1 MALAGEDRSSIE
13 SWKRKYYDSLE
24 QIEQK
29 ERQWQQVEDLLRKTI
44 SRLTLAA
51 DGLDETLDVQLKAL
65 RDAIRDRAGTRELQ
79 SRIEAMSATLVKL
92 DSKRAVQNA
101 LPGPVEVLAELLDKT
116 PFPRSA
122 RREARALGKRLRNM
136 APEQAGEAVTAFTTL
151 LASVLEERQS
161 GDSGTGLLDRLFP
174 RRDSAAEEA
183 AGKGDSGRP
192 APASGLAGG
201 RDILLHLLE
210 RLASRPDAAD
220 ILARLRQQVLHAR
233 TEKELRRLAEELAGV
248 LGERVPEK
256 DATAPDG
263 DAAIREVLVQ
273 LLQRLSLPPEFEET
287 VDSLKDRLEDRS
299 ARLDVE
305 QTLSDLADL
314 IQNLRERAQE
324 DKKEIEDF
332 LHQLTDRLQDI
343 DAYVSGSEAA
353 RVEAYENGRHLGDR
367 VQEQVKGIETS
378 VRDAE
383 NLDQLKDMV
392 QSRLDTIIRHVEE
405 HRAIEERRH
414 REAEE
419 RLREMQERLAA
430 MEEQTGE
437 LKERVRKERDQALT
451 DTLTGIPNRLAWEER
466 VKQEYARWKRFGT
479 PLTLLVWDV
488 DHFKRINDEFG
499 HRAGD
504 KVLKVIA
511 NLLADNVRETDFVAR
526 YGGEEFTVL
535 MPGADP
541 EAARGVAEKL
551 RAAVEHCGFHYK
563 GDEVPITISCG
574 IAGFRDGDSVEAVFE
589 RADRALY
596 QAKAEGR
603 NRCVVAD

>member
-101 LPGPVEVLAELLDKT
+101 LPGPVEVLAELLDRT
-116 PFPRSA
+116 PLPRSA

-136 APEQAGEAVTAFTTL
+136 GPEQAGEAVAAFTTL
-151 LASVLEERQS
+151 LASVLEERQG
-161 GDSGTGLLDRLFP
+161 GDSNTGLLGRLFP

-183 AGKGDSGRP
+183 AGEGGSERP

-210 RLASRPDAAD
+210 CLASQPDAAD

-233 TEKELRRLAEELAGV
+233 TEKELKRLAGELAGV
-248 LGERVPEK
+248 LGERAPEK
-256 DATAPDG
+256 DAAAPDG

-332 LHQLTDRLQDI
+332 LQQLTDRLQDI

-419 RLREMQERLAA
+419 RLREMQDRLAA

-437 LKERVRKERDQALT
+437 LRERVRKERDQALT
-451 DTLTGIPNRLAWEER
+451 DTLTGIPNRLAWDER

-551 RAAVEHCGFHYK
+551 RAAVQHCGFHYK

>member
-1 MALAGEDRSSIE
+1 MALAGEDRSSLE

-101 LPGPVEVLAELLDKT
+101 LPGPVEVLAELLDRT

-161 GDSGTGLLDRLFP
+161 GDSGTGLLGRLFP

-183 AGKGDSGRP
+183 AGKGDSGPP

-233 TEKELRRLAEELAGV
+233 TEKELRRLAGELAGV
-248 LGERVPEK
+248 LGERAPEK
-256 DATAPDG
+256 DAAAPDG

-332 LHQLTDRLQDI
+332 LQQLTDRLQDI

-419 RLREMQERLAA
+419 RLREMQDRLAA